1 MKSNMPHANR
11 ILGLLFLLNTSA
23 VFAQDSIPV
32 VITGKLND
40 RMNNETSGLAASS
53 SNKGLLYIHNDSGDT
68 SRFFLISPDGTLKAI
83 YTFKGSPAMKR
94 GVLDC
99 EDMATGVGPKARKS
113 YVYIA
118 DIGDNG
124 ARRKYLTIYRAEEP
138 LLQPSTTVV
147 TGQVDAA
154 PLYLKYPDGPR
165 DAETMMIDP
174 VEKLLYIVSKRE
186 DSVRVYTTPLA
197 YKPGDTV
204 ILTKRATLFFEG
216 TRKQIT
222 AGDISKDGDQV
233 LIKSYSKVYYWRRKG
248 KEPIWKLL
256 MTPPLELPYTQ
267 ERQGEAIG
275 FTIDGTSYYTISE
288 GVYPPVYYY
297 KIK

>member
-1 MKSNMPHANR
+1 M
-11 ILGLLFLLNTSA
+11 
-23 VFAQDSIPV
+23 
-32 VITGKLND
+32 
-40 RMNNETSGLAASS
+40 
-53 SNKGLLYIHNDSGDT
+53 
-68 SRFFLISPDGTLKAI
+68 LK
-83 YTFKGSPAMKR
+83 
-94 GVLDC
+94 
-99 EDMATGVGPKARKS
+99 
-113 YVYIA
+113 
-118 DIGDNG
+118 
-124 ARRKYLTIYRAEEP
+124 
-138 LLQPSTTVV
+138 PSTTVF
-147 TGQVDAA
+147 TGQVDAV

-204 ILTKRATLFFEG
+204 ILTKRSTLFFEG
-216 TRKQIT
+216 LRKQIT
-222 AGDISKDGDQV
+222 AGDISKNGDQV
-233 LIKSYSKVYYWRRKG
+233 LIKSYSRVYYWKRKG

-256 MTPPLELPYTQ
+256 MTPARELPYSR

-288 GVYPPVYYY
+288 GVHPQVYHY